1 MRARTI
7 KVVRDDIGDL
17 DKELLEQ
24 VEAKL
29 IRAKV
34 SNAHMEVSFTFVQ
47 RLISEVLRRRRE
59 ERELDREVAAFD
71 LLPEPEEFILED
83 YDSSPLRL
91 SALEDESTEDLEVPG
106 DDPAEEEEESG
117 IDEEEE
123 LPTPVMVAPRR
134 TRLVSRQPRS
144 GISSVSFVRVS
155 VLSILF
161 ILIMVIW
168 VIVFG

>member
-1 MRARTI
+1 MQVRTI

-34 SNAHMEVSFTFVQ
+34 SNTHLEVSFSFVQ

-59 ERELDREVAAFD
+59 ERELDREVATFD
-71 LLPEPEEFILED
+71 LTPEPEELILDD
-83 YDSSPLRL
+83 YEIPLLGL
-91 SALEDESTEDLEVPG
+91 SDLEAPADVTEAEDEELLE
-106 DDPAEEEEESG
+106 ANEEFD
-117 IDEEEE
+117 DEEED
-123 LPTPVMVAPRR
+123 LCAPVMVPRR
-134 TRLVSRQPRS
+134 TRLASRQPS
-144 GISSVSFVRVS
+144 SLSSVSFVRVS

-161 ILIMVIW
+161 VLLMVVW